1 MPEEARVLSFGAAF
15 DTVVAR
21 KARTEIVSLTS
32 HRAAGS
38 NPPHRHANDY
48 VCIVIAGHFAER
60 HNNTWREWRAGA
72 FFAHAAGEI
81 HHDQFGPSGAVCLNV
96 HFPRDEARSVS
107 QQGICSIP
115 ARRAAYQLA
124 FELAGRSNDEL
135 AIAALTAEIVA
146 EMGRVAVEPRDGGS
160 WLNPLVEAIS
170 DEPCRRWSLGELA
183 QIAGRHPVHVAQAF
197 RAKTGLSLGAF
208 QRLRRLVSLS
218 LALRRGRGT
227 LAELACEFGY
237 CDQSH
242 MNAEF
247 RAAFGVTPGRYRRE
261 SH

>member
-1 MPEEARVLSFGAAF
+1 MPEEARVLGFGAAF
-15 DTVVAR
+15 DTVAAR
-21 KARTEIVSLTS
+21 KARSEIVSLTS

-60 HNNTWREWRAGA
+60 YNNNWREWRTGA
-72 FFAHAAGEI
+72 FFAHEAGEI
-81 HHDQFGPSGAVCLNV
+81 HHDQFGPKGAVCLNV
-96 HFPRDEARSVS
+96 HFPPGELRAVS

-115 ARRAAYQLA
+115 ARRASYQLA

-146 EMGRVAVEPRDGGS
+146 EIGRIGMDTRDGGA
-160 WLNPLVEAIS
+160 WLNRVVEAIS
-170 DEPCRRWSLGELA
+170 DDPCRRWTLGELA
-183 QIAGRHPVHVAQAF
+183 ELAGRHPVHVAQAF
-197 RAKTGLSLGAF
+197 RAKTGISLGSF

-218 LALRRGRGT
+218 LALRRRRGA
-227 LAELACEFGY
+227 LAGLACEFGY
-237 CDQSH
+237 SDQSH

-247 RAAFGVTPGRYRRE
+247 RAAFGITPGRYRRE